1 MKAHAGADT
10 TWQSDGMSD
19 KPENLIV
26 RMLRWIDSG
35 ISRLM
40 ERVGHTE
47 QQAAVTQTS
56 LKEMAATLERVEAR
70 LDQIERRLPPAPPS
84 N

>member
-1 MKAHAGADT
+1 
-10 TWQSDGMSD
+10 MSD
-19 KPENLIV
+19 RPEALVV

-40 ERVGHTE
+40 ERVGYTE
-47 QQAAVTQTS
+47 KQAAVTQIS
-56 LKEMAATLERVEAR
+56 LKQMTDTLERIEAR
-70 LDQIERRLPPAPPS
+70 LEQIERRLPPPS